1 MKKLLFLLLISNL
14 LFSQSRS
21 DSIIINK
28 IHWKKTNL
36 KSKITWKSVHLN
48 SLELFNSNQSI
59 NLIETKLSNKRLLF
73 GIASADSLTK
83 QDKTKGKLTKT
94 SRIAKDNDALV
105 AVNGGFFDVKNGG
118 SVDFV
123 KIEGKT
129 LDTTRVKNAF
139 HSQAAVTIHQNQINI
154 VKGNGSANWELAL
167 SADNVLLS
175 GPLLILDNQ
184 NLHLPKNAFN
194 DNRHPRT
201 CICITND
208 SKLLL
213 ITVDGRSNQA
223 YGMNLNELTFLARQL
238 NCRNAINLD
247 GGGSTT
253 MYVAGQSFDGVVNY
267 PSDNKVFDHEG
278 ERSVSNIFYIKKK

>member
-1 MKKLLFLLLISNL
+1 M
-14 LFSQSRS
+14 S
-21 DSIIINK
+21 DSSVIKTIK
-28 IHWKKTNL
+28 WKKTNL
-36 KSKITWKSVHLN
+36 NNKIIWKSVHLN
-48 SLELFNSNQSI
+48 KMELFNSNQSI
-59 NLIETKLSNKRLLF
+59 NILETKLSNKRVSF

-83 QDKTKGKLTKT
+83 QDKSKGKLTKT
-94 SRIAKDNDALV
+94 SEIALKNRTIV

-118 SVDFV
+118 SVDFI
-123 KIEGKT
+123 KIEGKI

-139 HSQAAVTIHQNQINI
+139 HSQSAITIQNNKIEI
-154 VKGNGSANWELAL
+154 IEGNGITGWETKL

-175 GPLLILDNQ
+175 GPLLLKNNQ
-184 NLHLPKNAFN
+184 KITLPKNAFN

-201 CICITND
+201 CLCVTND

-223 YGMNLNELTFLARQL
+223 YGMNLHELTFLTKQL
-238 NCRNAINLD
+238 NCRDAINLD

-253 MYVAGQSFDGVVNY
+253 MYIAGQPFNGVVNY
-267 PSDNKVFDHEG
+267 PSDNKLFDHEG